1 MFPYLQ
7 QVRGHIFHHSIPTS
21 KWRFSFCGFCCCF
34 CCCFFKIKFKC
45 YISYSEPH
53 WISVIRSAWIG
64 KFDIFHSPRLLL
76 SKKRDETYTQR
87 DQEGAQNSNS
97 VAPPGFS
104 RKFVFC
110 FRQILFI
117 RKYVTFWRNNH
128 NINMKIY
135 ALRETKNICFQ
146 IACLKRKWVCNVNK
160 LSLAIKHWLMMSDIE
175 KDKKGK
181 NIPKSN
187 IFRQRFQ
194 STD

>member
-34 CCCFFKIKFKC
+34 CCCFFFKLSLNITFHIQSHFEFHWSDLHGLANS
-45 YISYSEPH
+45 ISFIHPDSSFPKNETRRNENVGGGYSLEFL
-53 WISVIRSAWIG
+53 VDGMA
-64 KFDIFHSPRLLL
+64 
-76 SKKRDETYTQR
+76 YTQR

-97 VAPPGFS
+97 VAPLGFS

-128 NINMKIY
+128 KINMKIY
-135 ALRETKNICFQ
+135 ALRETKKYLFSNCV
-146 IACLKRKWVCNVNK
+146 LEKEM
-160 LSLAIKHWLMMSDIE
+160 SL
-175 KDKKGK
+175 
-181 NIPKSN
+181 
-187 IFRQRFQ
+187 
-194 STD
+194 